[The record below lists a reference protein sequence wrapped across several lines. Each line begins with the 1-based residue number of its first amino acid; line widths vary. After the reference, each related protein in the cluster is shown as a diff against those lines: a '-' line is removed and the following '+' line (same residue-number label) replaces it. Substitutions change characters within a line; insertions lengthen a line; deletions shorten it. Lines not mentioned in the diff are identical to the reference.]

1 MAKYACIKNNFVE
14 NVLIF
19 EEYNEELF
27 NSVIQ
32 AKGYDELVEAP
43 EEVSVGFEYINS
55 EFITNVVD
63 ESVDES

>member
-1 MAKYACIKNNFVE
+1 MTKYACIKNNFVE

-27 NSVIQ
+27 NLVIQ

-55 EFITNVVD
+55 EFITNIVD
-63 ESVDES
+63 ES